1 MSTYHTIINN
11 SCIIPITSKKFTRNR
26 FLFTMLDTLITSK
39 TRVKLLLKFFLNPG
53 TKSYLRGLATEF
65 GESTNAIRVELNRLT
80 EAKLLKSVHAGRTVQ
95 YRANKQHSLFKDI
108 QSVVKKFVGL
118 DKVVEELAAKLGD
131 IQASY
136 VIGDYAKGNDSGLI
150 DLVLVGQ
157 VDDEK
162 LKEVTKKTE
171 ELIDRKIRTLVL
183 APMDLEKLQSRL
195 DIEHA
200 LFIWGNGTEISAAKH
215 VTRDAE

>member
-80 EAKLLKSVHAGRTVQ
+80 DAKLLKSVNSGRTVE
-95 YRANKQHSLFKDI
+95 YRANKHHSLFKDL

-118 DKVVEELAAKLGD
+118 DKVAEELAAKLGD
-131 IQASY
+131 IQAAY
-136 VIGDYAKGNDSGLI
+136 VIGDYAKGIDSGLI

-171 ELIDRKIRTLVL
+171 GLIDRKIRTLVL
-183 APMDLEKLQSRL
+183 APTDLEKLQSRL

-200 LFIWGNGTEISAAKH
+200 LFIWGKESVMGEQ
-215 VTRDAE
+215 

>member
-1 MSTYHTIINN
+1 M
-11 SCIIPITSKKFTRNR
+11 SKKFTRNR

-80 EAKLLKSVHAGRTVQ
+80 EAKLLKSVNSGRTVE
-95 YRANKQHSLFKDI
+95 YRANKEHSLFKDI
-108 QSVVKKFVGL
+108 QSVVKKFVGI
-118 DKVVEELAAKLGD
+118 DKVAEELAAKLGN
-131 IQASY
+131 IQAAY

-150 DLVLVGQ
+150 DLVLIGQ

-162 LKEVTKKTE
+162 LKEVTAKTE
-171 ELIDRKIRTLVL
+171 NLIDRKIRTLVL
-183 APMDLEKLQSRL
+183 APVDLEKLNSRL

-200 LFIWGNGTEISAAKH
+200 LFIWGNGKEMNTAKH
-215 VTRDAE
+215 VTHNAE

>member
-1 MSTYHTIINN
+1 
-11 SCIIPITSKKFTRNR
+11 
-26 FLFTMLDTLITSK
+26 MLDTLITSK

-53 TKSYLRGLATEF
+53 TKSYLRGLSTEF

-80 EAKLLKSVHAGRTVQ
+80 EAKLLKSVNSGRTVE

-118 DKVVEELAAKLGD
+118 DKVAEELAAKLGD
-131 IQASY
+131 VQVAY

-171 ELIDRKIRTLVL
+171 GLIDRKIRTLVL
-183 APMDLEKLQSRL
+183 KQSDLKKLDERL
-195 DIEHA
+195 DLKHA
-200 LFIWGNGTEISAAKH
+200 LFIWGNGSVKGDVE
-215 VTRDAE
+215 

>member
-26 FLFTMLDTLITSK
+26 ILFTMLDTLITSK

-80 EAKLLKSVHAGRTVQ
+80 DAKLLKSVNSGRTVE
-95 YRANKQHSLFKDI
+95 YRANKQHSLFKDL

-118 DKVVEELAAKLGD
+118 DKVAEELAAKLGD
-131 IQASY
+131 IQAAY

-162 LKEVTKKTE
+162 LKEVTAKTE
-171 ELIDRKIRTLVL
+171 NLIDRKIRTLVL
-183 APMDLEKLQSRL
+183 APTDLEKLQSRL

-200 LFIWGNGTEISAAKH
+200 LFIWGKESVMGEQ
-215 VTRDAE
+215 

>member
-80 EAKLLKSVHAGRTVQ
+80 EAKLLKSVNSGRTVE
-95 YRANKQHSLFKDI
+95 YRANKNHSLFKDI
-108 QSVVKKFVGL
+108 QSVVKKFVGI
-118 DKVVEELAAKLGD
+118 DKVAEELAAKLGD
-131 IQASY
+131 IRAAY
-136 VIGDYAKGNDSGLI
+136 IIGDYAQGNDSGLI

-183 APMDLEKLQSRL
+183 APTDLEKLQSRL

-200 LFIWGNGTEISAAKH
+200 LFIWGKESVMGEQ
-215 VTRDAE
+215 